1 MKLGIFTDSHYSS
14 HEITCGKRYNSRS
27 LEKIKEAYALF
38 EKEKCDL
45 AICLGDLTDKEDT
58 LEKEIENLE
67 KVSRVISA
75 SPIHTVC
82 LMGNHDAF
90 TFTQKQFYGI
100 LGSDFPSVESAQEQA
115 LIFLDTCYFSNGT
128 HYSPGDTNW
137 RDTYLPDI
145 PALRKQLS
153 DAQGNVYVFMHHNI
167 DPNVPKD
174 HRLSNDAEV
183 RKALEESGKVKAVF
197 QGHYHPGKES
207 IRDGIEYITFPA
219 MCENDNAFF
228 IINIG

>member
-1 MKLGIFTDSHYSS
+1 MKLGIFTDAHYSS
-14 HEITCGKRYNSRS
+14 HVITCGKRYNSKS
-27 LEKIKEAYALF
+27 LEKIKKAYVLF
-38 EKEKCDL
+38 EREKCDL
-45 AICLGDLTDKEDT
+45 AVCLGDITDKENT

-67 KVSRVISA
+67 KIARVISA
-75 SPIHTVC
+75 SSVRTVC

-90 TFTQKQFYGI
+90 TFTKEQFYSI
-100 LGSDFPSVESAQEQA
+100 LGTDIPSAESVKDRT
-115 LIFLDTCYFSNGT
+115 LIFLDTCYFSTGT

-137 RDTYLPDI
+137 RDTYLPDVT
-145 PALRKQLS
+145 ALKKQLS

-174 HRLSNDAEV
+174 HRLSNDVEI
-183 RKALEESGKVKAVF
+183 RKTIEESRKVKTVF

-207 IRDGIEYITFPA
+207 ICDGIEYTTFPA

-228 IINIG
+228 IINI